1 MPTVQNLTYVLGLIT
16 RSQAEELLDEKEVH
30 SFLIRLSDKVWG
42 YTISYRC
49 EERIKHFLI
58 DACHFKK
65 VKFDGNSEKL
75 HKDLHALISFH
86 EVSYKTSLLKKT
98 KNVQTNPISPAGEVL
113 KFPVGQANE
122 DDPDYSELLSDEDWT
137 LKNGR
142 KFDAK
147 K

>member
-1 MPTVQNLTYVLGLIT
+1 MPLFDFGSNKGLCPLFQSPLFGVSSVVQNLIKLLGLIT

-86 EVSYKTSLLKKT
+86 EVGSYKLRVWS
-98 KNVQTNPISPAGEVL
+98 S
-113 KFPVGQANE
+113 KF
-122 DDPDYSELLSDEDWT
+122 
-137 LKNGR
+137 
-142 KFDAK
+142 
-147 K
+147 

>member
-1 MPTVQNLTYVLGLIT
+1 MIRKQLIFQRILASIFQTQLTQGESYKVQNLIKLLGLIT

-86 EVSYKTSLLKKT
+86 EVS
-98 KNVQTNPISPAGEVL
+98 
-113 KFPVGQANE
+113 F
-122 DDPDYSELLSDEDWT
+122 
-137 LKNGR
+137 
-142 KFDAK
+142 
-147 K
+147 

>member
-1 MPTVQNLTYVLGLIT
+1 MAGEMLIRIYVQTRLGPILSPCVCVCATIGNNCFKVHVQVPCSGLIT

-58 DACHFKK
+58 DACNFKK

-86 EVSYKTSLLKKT
+86 EVNMTMKSHKKP
-98 KNVQTNPISPAGEVL
+98 NM
-113 KFPVGQANE
+113 
-122 DDPDYSELLSDEDWT
+122 
-137 LKNGR
+137 
-142 KFDAK
+142 
-147 K
+147 